1 MLNAAPH
8 LPELS
13 RSQFIAWGKKHQAPS
28 SNIQRSSK
36 LQTSGMHHNFWSL
49 EFEVSLELGCWCLAL
64 SFFLH
69 PDLRAEF
76 WISQFAQSGL
86 RASQRRRPCQISQ
99 WLISVQSSCGTSC
112 INSCSIFTA
121 SFSFVRPRR
130 VESRV
135 TCVSTTTPT
144 LMSNALP
151 RTTFAV
157 LRPTP
162 ASACSSSIV
171 RGTSPRN
178 FSTSA
183 AQQALMF
190 FALLRKK
197 PVDLTAAS
205 ISASGAAAKS
215 LALRYFL
222 NSSVVTM
229 FTRLSVHCA
238 ERIVATSSCSG
249 LEKVS
254 WQGAFG

>member
-13 RSQFIAWGKKHQAPS
+13 RSQFIARGKKLQAPTSREAPNYKHQARTTAFGAW
-28 SNIQRSSK
+28 I
-36 LQTSGMHHNFWSL
+36 LEFLWSL
-49 EFEVSLELGCWCLAL
+49 DVVAWCFHFFVTPICGQ
-64 SFFLH
+64 SFS
-69 PDLRAEF
+69 
-76 WISQFAQSGL
+76 ISQFAQSGL
-86 RASQRRRPCQISQ
+86 RASQRRRTCQISQ
-99 WLISVQSSCGTSC
+99 WLISVQSACGTSC

-197 PVDLTAAS
+197 PVDLMAAS
-205 ISASGAAAKS
+205 ISANGASAKS